1 MISHNNLS
9 SGPRFST
16 VMFISFP
23 NYFFP
28 LFSVK
33 RICHRVGTLPRVNG
47 HLQGFPCAVK
57 SNAFLVLLWKRLR
70 PLHTLCTLKQKRK
83 KEKRKIVSAHHQL
96 RLTWRASCPLKW
108 ARFTTCASATIRYPF
123 HVSTIQ
129 IKLIPLSH
137 IPLNLCKWTNP
148 NCHNKQILA
157 SWSLFIIFYRKS
169 GNFSDPENCF
179 VFVVFSFK
187 TKVSIIL
194 KIIQWNY
201 RLTK

>member
-1 MISHNNLS
+1 MCS
-9 SGPRFST
+9 
-16 VMFISFP
+16 
-23 NYFFP
+23 
-28 LFSVK
+28 K
-33 RICHRVGTLPRVNG
+33 K
-47 HLQGFPCAVK
+47 PCIFGITMKTFKAL
-57 SNAFLVLLWKRLR
+57 A
-70 PLHTLCTLKQKRK
+70 HTLYIKTKKKKRK
-83 KEKRKIVSAHHQL
+83 KKNRFRLSS
-96 RLTWRASCPLKW
+96 RLTWRASRPLKW

-157 SWSLFIIFYRKS
+157 SWSLFIESPKL
-169 GNFSDPENCF
+169 FSDPENCF

>member
-1 MISHNNLS
+1 MCSKN
-9 SGPRFST
+9 
-16 VMFISFP
+16 
-23 NYFFP
+23 
-28 LFSVK
+28 
-33 RICHRVGTLPRVNG
+33 
-47 HLQGFPCAVK
+47 PCIFGIGITMKTFKAL
-57 SNAFLVLLWKRLR
+57 A
-70 PLHTLCTLKQKRK
+70 HTLYIKTKKKKRK
-83 KEKRKIVSAHHQL
+83 KKNCFRPSS
-96 RLTWRASCPLKW
+96 RLTWRASRPLKW
-108 ARFTTCASATIRYPF
+108 ARFTTRASATIRYPF